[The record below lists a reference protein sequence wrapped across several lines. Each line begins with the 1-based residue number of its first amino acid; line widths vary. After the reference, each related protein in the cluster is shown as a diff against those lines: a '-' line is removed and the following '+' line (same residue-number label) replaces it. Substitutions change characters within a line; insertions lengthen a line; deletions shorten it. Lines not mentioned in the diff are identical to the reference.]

1 VNVFLGASHPFY
13 NKNWKSAHASAHDF
27 WQLPFLHHTYV
38 QVYRFDSDQKNAE
51 RKVKQQQDKVEEA
64 KERLAQFPPEDEIL
78 KQEEELGKKYRRQS
92 QH

>member
-1 VNVFLGASHPFY
+1 MASVSIYHLSIAE
-13 NKNWKSAHASAHDF
+13 KHQDDIEDIIASIN
-27 WQLPFLHHTYV
+27 T
-38 QVYRFDSDQKNAE
+38 FDSDQKNAE
-51 RKVKQQQDKVEEA
+51 RKVKQQQNKVEEA